1 MLFIIKTVLSVLIIV
16 SVTELSKKDTNLGA
30 IILALPIVSF
40 TSYTILWFETK
51 NTEMIADL
59 AKNNFLYVL
68 PVIPALPLFSW
79 MLRQGFGFFITL
91 FAASTLTALLFIIF
105 SYFKSV

>member
-1 MLFIIKTVLSVLIIV
+1 MIFLFKTMLSVLIIV
-16 SVTELSKKDTNLGA
+16 SVTELSKKDTNIGA
-30 IILALPIVSF
+30 LILALPIVSF

-51 NTEMIADL
+51 DTEMIADL

-79 MLRQGFGFFITL
+79 MLKQGFGFFTTL
-91 FAASTLTALLFIIF
+91 FAATAMTALLFLLF
-105 SYFKSV
+105 NHFKS

>member
-1 MLFIIKTVLSVLIIV
+1 MIFLFKTMLSVLIIV
-16 SVTELSKKDTNLGA
+16 SVTELSKKDTNIGA

-51 NTEMIADL
+51 DTEMIADL

-68 PVIPALPLFSW
+68 PVIPALPIFSW
-79 MLRQGFGFFITL
+79 MLKQGFGFFTTL
-91 FAASTLTALLFIIF
+91 FAASAMTVLLFLLF
-105 SYFKSV
+105 NHFKS

>member
-1 MLFIIKTVLSVLIIV
+1 MIFIFKTMLSVLIIV
-16 SVTELSKKDTNLGA
+16 SVTELSKKDTNIGA

-51 NTEMIADL
+51 DTEMIADL

-68 PVIPALPLFSW
+68 PVIPALPIFSW
-79 MLRQGFGFFITL
+79 MLKQGFGFFTTL
-91 FAASTLTALLFIIF
+91 FAASAMTALLFLLF
-105 SYFKSV
+105 NHFKS

>member
-1 MLFIIKTVLSVLIIV
+1 MLSVLIIV
-16 SVTELSKKDTNLGA
+16 SVTELSKKDTNVGA

-59 AKNNFLYVL
+59 AQNNFLYVL

-79 MLRQGFGFFITL
+79 MLRQGFGFFTTL
-91 FAASTLTALLFIIF
+91 FATSAMTALLFLIF
-105 SYFKSV
+105 DYFKS

>member
-1 MLFIIKTVLSVLIIV
+1 MIFLFKTMLSVLIIV
-16 SVTELSKKDTNLGA
+16 SVTELSKKDTNIGA

-51 NTEMIADL
+51 DTQMIADL

-91 FAASTLTALLFIIF
+91 FAASTLTALLFMLF
-105 SYFKSV
+105 NHFKN

>member
-1 MLFIIKTVLSVLIIV
+1 MIFLFKTMLSVLIIV
-16 SVTELSKKDTNLGA
+16 SVTELSKKDTNIGA

-51 NTEMIADL
+51 DTEIIADL

-79 MLRQGFGFFITL
+79 MLKQGFGFFTTL
-91 FAASTLTALLFIIF
+91 FAASAMTALLFLLF
-105 SYFKSV
+105 NHFKS

>member
-1 MLFIIKTVLSVLIIV
+1 MIFLFKTMLSVLIIV
-16 SVTELSKKDTNLGA
+16 SVTELSKKDTNIGA

-51 NTEMIADL
+51 DTQMIADL

-79 MLRQGFGFFITL
+79 MLKQGFGFFTTL
-91 FAASTLTALLFIIF
+91 IAASAMTALLFLLF
-105 SYFKSV
+105 NHFKS

>member
-1 MLFIIKTVLSVLIIV
+1 MIFLFKTILSVLIIV
-16 SVTELSKKDTNLGA
+16 SVTELSKKDTNIGA
-30 IILALPIVSF
+30 LILALPIVSF

-51 NTEMIADL
+51 DTEMIADL

-79 MLRQGFGFFITL
+79 MLKQGFGFFTTL
-91 FAASTLTALLFIIF
+91 FAASAMTALLFLLF
-105 SYFKSV
+105 NHFKS

>member
-1 MLFIIKTVLSVLIIV
+1 MIFLFKTMLSVLIIV
-16 SVTELSKKDTNLGA
+16 SVTELSKKDTNIGA

-51 NTEMIADL
+51 DTEMIADL

-79 MLRQGFGFFITL
+79 MLKQGFGFFTTL
-91 FAASTLTALLFIIF
+91 FTASAMTALLFLLF
-105 SYFKSV
+105 NHFKS

>member
-1 MLFIIKTVLSVLIIV
+1 MIFLFKTMLSVLIIV
-16 SVTELSKKDTNLGA
+16 SVTELSKKDTNIGA

-51 NTEMIADL
+51 DTEMIADL

-79 MLRQGFGFFITL
+79 MLKQGFGFFTTL
-91 FAASTLTALLFIIF
+91 IAASAMTALLFLLF
-105 SYFKSV
+105 NHFKS

>member
-1 MLFIIKTVLSVLIIV
+1 MIFIFKTMLSVLIIV
-16 SVTELSKKDTNLGA
+16 SVTELSKKDTNIGA
-30 IILALPIVSF
+30 LILALPIVSF

-51 NTEMIADL
+51 DTEMIADL

-79 MLRQGFGFFITL
+79 MLKQGFGFFTTL
-91 FAASTLTALLFIIF
+91 FAASAMTALLFLLF
-105 SYFKSV
+105 NHFKS